1 MNAII
6 LAGGFGTRLRSVIG
20 EYPKPMAPVGDRPFL
35 EYILDWLIA
44 SGVREV
50 TLAVAYRWKII
61 ADHFGDRYKGI
72 TINYSIEKS
81 PLGTGGALKLALERV
96 KSGEQIAV
104 VNGDTYFPC
113 DLTSL
118 LNYHRSH
125 SSILTVATFAT
136 SDSSRFGS
144 VTVDRSGTIKSFKE
158 KSTRG
163 EAVINSGV
171 YICDGRLEEVL
182 PLGASSFEDFMEL
195 NCVNHE
201 VKALQMSSNFFIDIG
216 VPKDYEFAKRV
227 LN

>member
-20 EYPKPMAPVGDRPFL
+20 DYPKPMAPINDRPFL

-61 ADHFGDRYKGI
+61 ADHFGDRYKEI
-72 TINYSIEKS
+72 TINYSVEKS

-96 KSGEQIAV
+96 KRDEQVAV

-113 DLTSL
+113 DLKSL
-118 LNYHRSH
+118 SKYHRSH
-125 SSILTVATFAT
+125 PSVLTVATLAIT
-136 SDSSRFGS
+136 DSSRFGS
-144 VTVDRSGTIKSFKE
+144 VIIDHSGTIQSFKE
-158 KSTRG
+158 KSASG
-163 EAVINSGV
+163 EALINAGV
-171 YICDGRLEEVL
+171 YICDGRLEEML
-182 PLGASSFEDFMEL
+182 SLGPSSFEDFMEL
-195 NCVNHE
+195 NCVNRE
-201 VKALQMSSNFFIDIG
+201 LKALEVSSDFFIDIG
-216 VPKDYEFAKRV
+216 VPEDYEFAKRV